1 MKIIENS
8 VFCLNDHILL
18 AIFEDGG
25 VVFNIKDR
33 TSYLINHTGAGIIR
47 LLDGKKNIR
56 EVMLNFAQS
65 YEKQEKFVKD
75 DTMNFFKSLLER
87 GWVHVK

>member
-1 MKIIENS
+1 LKIIENS

-25 VVFNIKDR
+25 VVFNLKAR
-33 TSYLINHTGAGIIR
+33 MSFLINCTGAGIIR
-47 LLDGKKNIR
+47 LLDGKKNIG
-56 EVMLNFAQS
+56 EVIHNFAQV
-65 YEKQEKFVKD
+65 YEKQEAFVKD
-75 DTMNFFKSLLER
+75 DAMNFFKSLLER